1 MQRSLKTASAVIV
14 GTVALA
20 SLVACSGSSPKPSQS
35 GSSADAGSSA
45 GSSSV
50 EEAPAAPNAAQGPSV
65 VFASG
70 SDFSTIPSCIVGTWV
85 MDDANLTATQMG
97 AEDATDI
104 TGYLTVAF
112 DGSTQVLQNHYSF
125 TVKLGVNSIDYM
137 ADWDGRFSY
146 SVSEG
151 DQGSGILAATPLYS
165 SGTATVGGDEIA
177 LSDLEGARDKAV
189 IESSDATSL
198 MMTAP
203 WVIHGVFTR
212 LG

>member
-1 MQRSLKTASAVIV
+1 
-14 GTVALA
+14 
-20 SLVACSGSSPKPSQS
+20 
-35 GSSADAGSSA
+35 
-45 GSSSV
+45 
-50 EEAPAAPNAAQGPSV
+50 
-65 VFASG
+65 
-70 SDFSTIPSCIVGTWV
+70 